1 MTDAPN
7 DITIEDQINE
17 IRIIGC
23 GVADWVSRAK
33 SAQINRPQAEIERKQ
48 KQLEI
53 LRAIARTLASVKA
66 GGDT

>member
-1 MTDAPN
+1 MNDAPD

-17 IRIIGC
+17 IRIIGM
-23 GVADWVSRAK
+23 GVADWVQRAK

-53 LRAIARTLASVKA
+53 LRAVHRTLEDLKA
-66 GGDT
+66 GSRG